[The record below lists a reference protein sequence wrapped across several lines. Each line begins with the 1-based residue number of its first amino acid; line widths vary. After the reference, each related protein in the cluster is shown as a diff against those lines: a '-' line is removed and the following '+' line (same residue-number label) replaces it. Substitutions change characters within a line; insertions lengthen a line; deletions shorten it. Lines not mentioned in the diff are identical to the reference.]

1 MLLARSLVRLGFS
14 AFPGL
19 LQGAGDALAWGAA
32 GGVVGVQ
39 ALGLVVVGVGWD
51 GVAAQ
56 PVALES
62 VDPGAQEA
70 ELVAADVVDAG
81 AAVVRVAVGF
91 YEPGDTEDRQ
101 VFADERLAGAEGA
114 GKRCRGAWF
123 VRERPHDPLA
133 QLVAEE
139 VEGRQL
145 GGCGP
150 AVGVAF
156 LRSAAVMDL
165 HGCVLPGSRL
175 FMPGSAFSGDR
186 VALGLFPKGG
196 LVRPL
201 CSEEGRT
208 RTPTECATPCT
219 AGRPRSTFFS
229 LPVTAGRSAVARRPR
244 KLICP
249 QEG

>member
-1 MLLARSLVRLGFS
+1 MLLIRSVS

-19 LQGAGDALAWGAA
+19 LEGAGDALAWGAA

-39 ALGLVVVGVGWD
+39 ALGLVAVGVGGA

-56 PVALES
+56 PVALEG
-62 VDPGAQEA
+62 VDPGSQED

-81 AAVVRVAVGF
+81 AAVVGVAVGF
-91 YEPGDTEDRQ
+91 YEPGGAQDRQ
-101 VFADERLAGAEGA
+101 VFADEWLACVEGV
-114 GKRCRGAWF
+114 GERGRGAWF

-139 VEGRQL
+139 VERRQL

-156 LRSAAVMDL
+156 LRAAAVMYL

-201 CSEEGRT
+201 CSEKGRT
-208 RTPTECATPCT
+208 RTPTERATPCT
-219 AGRPRSTFFS
+219 AGRPQSTFFS
-229 LPVTAGRSAVARRPR
+229 LSVTAGRSAVARRSR